1 MKTGIKS
8 QSHSRMWLA
17 VMCTLLFVAATACG
31 PTKEDKAKYHSE
43 IKVIVDKAE
52 RNAEFVSK
60 LMKADSSQNESTQ
73 AQIETFKSGI
83 VTLEKYDADLKSAK
97 AELVKVAAPKFEE
110 YNLKASTDKYF
121 DAQIKGVGET
131 KVIFQE
137 LQSAM
142 QLLADIEKETEEN
155 GEASEEKKAKLM
167 KQLESINAVKQKL
180 QDIETAMHNAKN
192 EVLTNEEKFILQNSL
207 TVTKFVFSNL

>member
-1 MKTGIKS
+1 MTTHFSKS
-8 QSHSRMWLA
+8 LFSVA
-17 VMCTLLFVAATACG
+17 VLCGLLFIVACG
-31 PTKEDKAKYHSE
+31 PSKQDKEKYHSE

-52 RNAEFVSK
+52 RNAEFLSK
-60 LMKADSSQNESTQ
+60 LMKSDSTQSESTQ

-83 VTLEKYDADLKSAK
+83 LAIEKYDGDLKSAK
-97 AELVKVAAPKFEE
+97 AELAKVAAPKFEE
-110 YNLKASTDKYF
+110 YNLKSSTDKYF
-121 DAQIKGVGET
+121 DAQVKGLGDT
-131 KVIFQE
+131 KIIFQE
-137 LQSAM
+137 LLSAM
-142 QLLADIEKETEEN
+142 QTLADIEKETEEN